1 MARTVTVSPVF
12 GCAFAICMPSLL
24 PWRSRRQSDVE
35 SGLEPLK
42 SNLNILWNHFGDF
55 VTKILQNQCLSDQE
69 SVESPIFGRN
79 WPENAEFGL
88 NPTEAFEKT
97 VAAF

>member
-69 SVESPIFGRN
+69 SVTIQIPQYGFTHIEHKN
-79 WPENAEFGL
+79 LAE
-88 NPTEAFEKT
+88 K
-97 VAAF
+97 